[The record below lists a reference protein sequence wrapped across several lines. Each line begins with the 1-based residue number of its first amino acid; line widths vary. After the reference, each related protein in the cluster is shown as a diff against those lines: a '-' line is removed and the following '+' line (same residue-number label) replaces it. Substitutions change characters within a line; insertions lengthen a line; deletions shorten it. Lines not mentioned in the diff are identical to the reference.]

1 MKIEN
6 ISIEKWRNFKEF
18 EIDFSS
24 DQFTTVLIGANGTG
38 KSNLIEAIVWIFRFL
53 DRGRD
58 QPEFNYKIQY
68 VCFGNEI
75 EVRGQYYFY
84 DREGK
89 RKPKR
94 TTSIMIAGKPIT
106 MAKFRKYRDEY
117 LPRHILGYYSGRDLR
132 LEKLFDAHAKDF
144 YDISLGTKKPK
155 IGQEEIVKRLRRLF
169 YCRPEYSQFV
179 LLAYYAEESEYT
191 QQFLDK
197 YLGIDDLESILVVL
211 STPFWFKGKPTTFQ
225 REHGDK
231 RFWYSVGVVQQ
242 FLSQMWDHALA
253 PIRHEERIKID
264 FRERTENKEFLYLFL
279 KNKEK
284 LKDLAS
290 LYSKEPTEFFRD
302 LESTYINDLL
312 EDVKVTVQRKDR
324 GGRVTFSELS
334 EGEKQLL
341 TVLGLMKFTK
351 DEETLFLL
359 DEPDTHLNPA
369 WKYDYL
375 NEIDKVLG
383 PSSNSQLLLCTHD
396 PLVIGGLVKEQVRV
410 LARTKNEQGDRII
423 SFEPEDDPRG
433 MGVTGLL
440 KSEIFGLRS
449 TVDPA
454 TLEKLDDRFRLYAK
468 GKERTEEEEQELH
481 RVNDELSELGFT
493 RDFRD
498 PYYQEYANAVS
509 KRKLFKK
516 PVLTKRE
523 REERGKVVEEVLDDI
538 FSEEEA

>member
-1 MKIEN
+1 MKIKN
-6 ISIEKWRNFKEF
+6 ISIEKWRNLQEF
-18 EIDFSS
+18 EANFTS

-38 KSNLIEAIVWIFRFL
+38 KSNLLEAIVWIFRFL

-58 QPEFNYKIQY
+58 QPKFNYIIQY
-68 VCFGNEI
+68 CCFGNDI
-75 EVRGQYYFY
+75 EVHGQYYIY
-84 DREGK
+84 DRDGK

-106 MAKFRKYRDEY
+106 MSKFRKNRDEY
-117 LPRHILGYYSGRDLR
+117 LPRHIFGYYSGRDCR

-155 IGQEEIVKRLRRLF
+155 KDQEEVVKRLRRLF

-191 QQFLDK
+191 QDFLDK
-197 YLGIDDLESILVVL
+197 YFGIDDLESILVVL
-211 STPFWFKGKPTTFQ
+211 SKPYWFKSKPTSFQ
-225 REHGDK
+225 RDQGDK

-242 FLSQMWDHALA
+242 FLSQMWDYALA
-253 PIRHEERIKID
+253 PIRHEERVKLD

-279 KNKEK
+279 KDKEK
-284 LKDLAS
+284 LKDLAR
-290 LYSKEPTEFFRD
+290 LYSKEPTQFFRD
-302 LESTYINDLL
+302 LESTYINDLI
-312 EDVKVTVQRKDR
+312 EDVRATVKRKDR

-375 NEIDKVLG
+375 NEINKVLG

-410 LARTKNEQGDRII
+410 LARTKSEQVDKII

-433 MGVTGLL
+433 MGTAGLL

-449 TVDPA
+449 TVDLP
-454 TLEKLDDRFRLYAK
+454 TLEKLDERFMLYAK
-468 GKERTEEEEQELH
+468 GSKRTEQEDDRFKKL
-481 RVNDELSELGFT
+481 NDELSELGFT

-498 PYYQEYANAVS
+498 PYYQEYANAIA
-509 KRKLFKK
+509 KRKEFKK
-516 PVLTKRE
+516 PILSKE
-523 REERGKVVEEVLDDI
+523 EKEERKKTVENVLDEI
-538 FSEEEA
+538 FSEEES